1 MAEQIK
7 SFSISRLTVGATCD
21 FHTKVNEL
29 ITTATPAALHIET
42 QVVPY
47 TAAITSLSSIV
58 NRSTTFIA
66 TAGLKDTDKVRDAL
80 VGVINSVVNAHLTN
94 TIASRKEAATRLS
107 AELAPYKGIGRHE
120 YSKQT
125 AEVKGM
131 LAMLALPENAAAIT
145 ELSLDDEIDALQ
157 TANEAFEAA
166 FLGKAAEAAERKPQ
180 TDLDSKTVVN
190 EANAAYLDIVQV
202 VNAYAI
208 VQPTEAINT
217 FIENLNGTVS
227 YYARIAGGSPSG
239 STAAEDGEDG
249 GTTPG
254 GGSQGGGDGSDDGEL

>member
-7 SFSISRLTVGATCD
+7 SFSITSLTIGATSD
-21 FHTKVNEL
+21 FHTKVNNL
-29 ITTATPAALHIET
+29 ITTATPAALHVEA
-42 QVVPY
+42 QAARY
-47 TAAITSLSSIV
+47 ATALTALSSIV
-58 NRSTTFIA
+58 NRPTAFVA
-66 TAGLKDTDKVRDAL
+66 TADLKGTDKVRDAL
-80 VGVINSVVNAHLTN
+80 IGVLVNVVRAHLTN
-94 TIASRKEAATRLS
+94 SIAARQAAATRLD
-107 AELAPYKGIGRHE
+107 AELAPYKGIGKHE

-131 LAMLALPENAAAIT
+131 LAMAMLALPENAAAIT
-145 ELSLDDEIDALQ
+145 ELSLDDEVDALQ

-208 VQPTEAINT
+208 VQPSDEVNQ
-217 FIENLNGTVS
+217 FIHDVNGLVAV
-227 YYARIAGGSPSG
+227 YASIAGSSSTGGTAPEGGSG
-239 STAAEDGEDG
+239 SEEEGGEEEG
-249 GTTPG
+249 GERPG
-254 GGSQGGGDGSDDGEL
+254 GL

>member
-166 FLGKAAEAAERKPQ
+166 FLGKPILSPISFIHKPSQ
-180 TDLDSKTVVN
+180 
-190 EANAAYLDIVQV
+190 A
-202 VNAYAI
+202 
-208 VQPTEAINT
+208 
-217 FIENLNGTVS
+217 FENVH
-227 YYARIAGGSPSG
+227 
-239 STAAEDGEDG
+239 
-249 GTTPG
+249 
-254 GGSQGGGDGSDDGEL
+254 

>member
-7 SFSISRLTVGATCD
+7 SFSISSLTIGAASD
-21 FHTKVNEL
+21 FHTKVNNL
-29 ITTATPAALHIET
+29 ITTATPAALHVEA
-42 QVVPY
+42 QAARY
-47 TAAITSLSSIV
+47 ATALTALSSIV
-58 NRSTTFIA
+58 NRPTAFVA
-66 TAGLKDTDKVRDAL
+66 TADLKGTDKVRDAL
-80 VGVINSVVNAHLTN
+80 IGVLVNVVRAHLTT
-94 TIASRKEAATRLS
+94 TIAARKEAATRLD
-107 AELAPYKGIGRHE
+107 AELAPYKGIGKHE

-180 TDLDSKTVVN
+180 TDLDSN
-190 EANAAYLDIVQV
+190 EANAAYQDIVQV

-208 VQPTEAINT
+208 VQPSDEVNQ
-217 FIENLNGTVS
+217 FIHDVNGLVAV
-227 YYARIAGGSPSG
+227 YASIAGSSSTGGTAPEGDSG
-239 STAAEDGEDG
+239 SEEEGGEEEG
-249 GTTPG
+249 GERPG
-254 GGSQGGGDGSDDGEL
+254 GL